1 MLPINA
7 QQYLPRAVQ
16 RSTTMFPWK
25 TKEADGSATAAAR
38 PERAASSGPPP
49 PSPATPVGDQA
60 PAPPKDD
67 DWASP
72 GCEPVAPS
80 ANLQQGR
87 GSAEPPPS
95 AGSLTPTG
103 VGILPGLA
111 FTLTEFP
118 APPGLPVQLK
128 LADALPEANYLPI
141 PRALGVE
148 LSFDEF
154 EDAFDGLSA

>member
-1 MLPINA
+1 M
-7 QQYLPRAVQ
+7 
-16 RSTTMFPWK
+16 T
-25 TKEADGSATAAAR
+25 
-38 PERAASSGPPP
+38 
-49 PSPATPVGDQA
+49 
-60 PAPPKDD
+60 PKDD

-111 FTLTEFP
+111 LTEIPTPPASSTLTEFP